1 MSDFDF
7 ITYKQSDFRHFH
19 GSQSENVHYGRRNR
33 HPLSAE
39 DRELQRRA
47 VGKLRAMDRELE
59 RAQKRGDGN
68 WSDALKCRDAAQR
81 ELDYLVLTYAR
92 QT

>member
-7 ITYKQSDFRHFH
+7 ITYKEGDFRHFH
-19 GSQSENVHYGRRNR
+19 GSQSENVHFGHGR
-33 HPLSAE
+33 HPLSKE

-68 WSDALKCRDAAQR
+68 WSETLRRRDAAQR
-81 ELDYLVLTYAR
+81 ELDYLVQTYAR
-92 QT
+92 RT